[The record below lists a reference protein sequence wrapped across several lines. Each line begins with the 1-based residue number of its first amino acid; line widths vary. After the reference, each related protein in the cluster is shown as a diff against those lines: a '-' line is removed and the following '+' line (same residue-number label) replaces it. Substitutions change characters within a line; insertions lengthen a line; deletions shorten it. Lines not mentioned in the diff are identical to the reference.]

1 MDLVES
7 ETVLQPQFKLEMANF
22 RFTFSADEEA
32 QLPLYLGS
40 TLRGAMGRVFRNN
53 ACMTKARVCF
63 GCMYASQCAYAYIF
77 ETSKEQVHENNKNN
91 VPLNIPHP
99 FVLEP
104 PLEAKT
110 MYKKGEVLQFNV
122 VLIGRGIQFLP
133 FFISAFSQAG
143 LEGLGAGRYHFHL
156 SKVEQ
161 LNGEKKIPLWEG
173 GNQFLTQPYAQ
184 ILTDEQDGKAVN
196 GITLDL
202 QTPLRLIEGGRLSV
216 DISFNL
222 LMRGIF
228 RRLYILGLIHG
239 QGALKIPFQDYLARA
254 SEVKLRKPLT
264 QINWQEWERYSNRQ
278 KRTLKMGGLCGRL
291 SYQGDLSLFMP
302 YILMAQELHI
312 GKGTV
317 FGLGKIVLIDIIY
330 DDNYNIS

>member
-1 MDLVES
+1 MVQS
-7 ETVLQPQFKLEMANF
+7 EPVPQTQFKFKLEMANF
-22 RFTFSADEEA
+22 RFAFIADEEA

-53 ACMTKARVCF
+53 ACMTKARICS
-63 GCMYASQCAYAYIF
+63 GCMFVRQCAYAYIF
-77 ETSKEQVHENNKNN
+77 ETSKEQVHENNKDN

-104 PLEAKT
+104 PLKAKT
-110 MYKKGEVLQFNV
+110 LYRKGEALQFNV

-133 FFISAFSQAG
+133 FFISAFGQAG
-143 LEGLGAGRYHFHL
+143 LDGLGAGRYKFHL

-161 LNGEKKIPLWEG
+161 LSGERKVPLWEG

-184 ILTDEQDGKAVN
+184 ILTDEQDGKVVN
-196 GITLDL
+196 SITLDL
-202 QTPLRLIEGGRLSV
+202 QTPLRLIEGGRLSI

-239 QGALKIPFQDYLARA
+239 QGALIIPFQDFLARA
-254 SEVKLRKPLT
+254 DEVMLRRPLT
-264 QINWQEWERYSNRQ
+264 QISWQEWERYSNRQ
-278 KRTLKMGGLCGRL
+278 KRTLKMGGLVGRL
-291 SYQGDLSLFMP
+291 SYQGDLTLFMP
-302 YILMAQELHI
+302 YIRMAQELHV

-317 FGLGKIVLIDIIY
+317 FGLGKIALIDT
-330 DDNYNIS
+330 NQ